1 MRSLLLVAA
10 LAALPFTAAA
20 QTPQIGWLKTVSG
33 TVSIQRAGQAM
44 PATIGMPLQKGDVI
58 ETGDDGAA
66 GVTLADNS
74 TFSAGPRSKVA
85 VDEFDYDS
93 ATLKGNSLTSLQR
106 GTLSASSGDI
116 ARGTPGA
123 MRIRTPSAVLAVR
136 GTTFLVRVEE

>member
-10 LAALPFTAAA
+10 LAALPFAAAA

>member
-1 MRSLLLVAA
+1 MRSALLVLAIIGLPLTA
-10 LAALPFTAAA
+10 LAQGA
-20 QTPQIGWLKTVSG
+20 QIGWLKTVSG
-33 TVSIQRAGQAM
+33 TVTVQRAGTAT
-44 PATIGMPLQKGDVI
+44 PAAIGMPLQKGDII
-58 ETGDDGAA
+58 ETGDDGSA

-74 TFSAGPRSKVA
+74 TFSAGPRSKVS

-93 ATLKGNSLTSLQR
+93 STLKGNSLTNLQR

-123 MRIRTPSAVLAVR
+123 MRVRTPSAVLAVR

>member
-1 MRSLLLVAA
+1 MRSILLA
-10 LAALPFTAAA
+10 LAIAGLPFTAWA
-20 QTPQIGWLKTVSG
+20 QGAQIGWLKTVSG
-33 TVSIQRAGQAM
+33 TVSIQRGGQAT

-58 ETGDDGAA
+58 ETGDDGSA

-74 TFSAGPRSKVA
+74 TFSAGPRSKVS

-93 ATLKGNSLTSLQR
+93 STLKGSSVTNLQR

-116 ARGTPGA
+116 ARGNPGA
-123 MRIRTPSAVLAVR
+123 MRVRTPSAVLAVR